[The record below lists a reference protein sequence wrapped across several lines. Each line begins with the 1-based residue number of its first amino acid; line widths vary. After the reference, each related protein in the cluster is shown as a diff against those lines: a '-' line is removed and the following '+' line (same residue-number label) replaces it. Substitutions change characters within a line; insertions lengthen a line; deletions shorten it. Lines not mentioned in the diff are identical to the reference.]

1 MQNESKS
8 PFVVDL
14 CRTERKKKDI
24 KSKILYIIITNSCVE
39 VDSERGE
46 IIVTLP
52 NQPVRNFFFDKVYGQ
67 DSTQELVFQE
77 TAMPIVESV
86 CQGYNGTIFAYGQT
100 GTGKTFTMEGDFC
113 TDINKGIIPRSFD
126 LMFSLIQGTY
136 NTNYLIR
143 CSYLELYN
151 EEVRDLLSKTHSQKL
166 DIREDP
172 ESGFYVEDLSSWVVK
187 SPAEMVELMLRGR
200 ELKIIKGHNMNE
212 RSSRSHCI
220 FSIIVEN
227 STKDEKGGDHIR
239 KGKLNLVDLAGS
251 ERTSKIKDDTGAVG
265 GLQKETIHIN
275 LSLTA
280 LGKVICA
287 LVSNKKQH
295 IPYRDS
301 KLTKLLMDSLGGNSK
316 TVMIANIGP
325 ADYNYE
331 ETVTTLRYADRAKNI
346 KNAPKINEDPKDAMI
361 RQYQEELAKLKQALA
376 AANGGQEISL
386 TSLETDNTITSESKK
401 KIQELEG
408 KFKAEKDAILKKN
421 EEEKK
426 KIEESKNLV
435 EAEKYKLLEELKKKQ
450 EEQEKRNQAR
460 EKLVNKLKMLEDKIV
475 PGEQNKKKAEENE
488 RLLKK
493 AREELEQREKN
504 RIELQKKIKE
514 NEENI
519 MKLQV
524 KYHDQDTEI
533 AEKSKLFEI
542 LKQKRDIQLK
552 EKEDLEKDHEQRQN
566 EFMEQKKEYEKEISK
581 KKAIITAL
589 IPRKYL
595 HIIEAL
601 SDYND
606 EKDEWYL
613 KEFEE
618 MDNETRKQQQLAMG
632 YDDEDEYYDQGNDQ
646 VPLREIIELGNQP
659 KSVYLNYENF
669 IKPKKKKIIK

>member
-1 MQNESKS
+1 
-8 PFVVDL
+8 
-14 CRTERKKKDI
+14 
-24 KSKILYIIITNSCVE
+24 
-39 VDSERGE
+39 
-46 IIVTLP
+46 
-52 NQPVRNFFFDKVYGQ
+52 
-67 DSTQELVFQE
+67 
-77 TAMPIVESV
+77 MPIVESV

-200 ELKIIKGHNMNE
+200 ELKVIKGHNMNE

-220 FSIIVEN
+220 FTIIVEN

-386 TSLETDNTITSESKK
+386 TSLDTDNTITSESKK

-552 EKEDLEKDHEQRQN
+552 EKEDLQKEHEQQQN
-566 EFMEQKKEYEKEISK
+566 DFMVQKKECEKEISK

-601 SDYND
+601 LEFND

-618 MDNETRKQQQLAMG
+618 MDNETRKEQQLAMG
-632 YDDEDEYYDQGNDQ
+632 YDDEDDYYDQGNDQ

>member
-1 MQNESKS
+1 
-8 PFVVDL
+8 
-14 CRTERKKKDI
+14 
-24 KSKILYIIITNSCVE
+24 
-39 VDSERGE
+39 
-46 IIVTLP
+46 
-52 NQPVRNFFFDKVYGQ
+52 
-67 DSTQELVFQE
+67 
-77 TAMPIVESV
+77 
-86 CQGYNGTIFAYGQT
+86 
-100 GTGKTFTMEGDFC
+100 
-113 TDINKGIIPRSFD
+113 
-126 LMFSLIQGTY
+126 
-136 NTNYLIR
+136 
-143 CSYLELYN
+143 
-151 EEVRDLLSKTHSQKL
+151 
-166 DIREDP
+166 
-172 ESGFYVEDLSSWVVK
+172 
-187 SPAEMVELMLRGR
+187 MVELMLRGR
-200 ELKIIKGHNMNE
+200 ELKVIKGHNMNE

-220 FSIIVEN
+220 FTIIVEN

-376 AANGGQEISL
+376 AASGGQEISL
-386 TSLETDNTITSESKK
+386 TSLDTDNTITSESKK

-533 AEKSKLFEI
+533 AEKSKLFKI

-552 EKEDLEKDHEQRQN
+552 EKEDLEKEHEQQQN
-566 EFMEQKKEYEKEISK
+566 DFMEQKKECEKEISK

-595 HIIEAL
+595 DIIETL
-601 SDYND
+601 LKFNN

-618 MDNETRKQQQLAMG
+618 MDNETRKEQQLAMG
-632 YDDEDEYYDQGNDQ
+632 YDDEDDYYDQGNDQ